1 MKILFTKFKHIGD
14 ALLLT
19 PVIASVKRQYPS
31 AEIWVWVRVGT
42 EGILAACEGI
52 SRVLTSAPS
61 GGGRRS
67 RAGLLL
73 QDVRNL
79 MLVRKQHFD
88 LAFDFSDGRRG
99 WLLASTSGARFKAV
113 SSTDAIPTIWSHLFD
128 RCLPYSECGSHRVIK
143 DYVLVQDV
151 MKLSGD
157 IPPLQFTRARADEQW
172 AKDQGLENC
181 TVIHP
186 STRWKRKSWPLER
199 WIDLCTQL
207 EKDGHRLVLS
217 SGPSSDEVAFCEQ
230 IKSGATLDAVLTR
243 GALTWAGMAGLLY
256 NSRLFVGVDTA
267 AMHLAAA
274 CQIPIVALF
283 GPTVED
289 VWRPWSCEHRLI
301 IPEYDRKE
309 LLRPDGYMDSRLRSM
324 DRILV
329 TEVVAAC
336 RELMQ
341 RHPHESLLSH

>member
-19 PVIASVKRQYPS
+19 PTIAAVKRQYPD
-31 AEIWVWVRVGT
+31 AEIWVWVRAGT
-42 EGILAACEGI
+42 EGILAGCEGI
-52 SRVLTSAPS
+52 SRVLTGAPS

-67 RAGLLL
+67 RSSLLL
-73 QDVRNL
+73 QDIRNL
-79 MLVRKQHFD
+79 LLVRKQKFD

-99 WLLASTSGARFKAV
+99 LSIAAASGARFTAV
-113 SSTDAIPTIWSHLFD
+113 SSTDAIPEIWNHFFD
-128 RCLPYSECGSHRVIK
+128 VCLPYTECGSHRVIK
-143 DYVLVQDV
+143 DYVLVRDV

-157 IPPLQFTRARADEQW
+157 IPPLQFSPDRADVKWVRE
-172 AKDQGLENC
+172 QGLLNC

-199 WIDLCTQL
+199 WIELCGQL
-207 EKDGHRLVLS
+207 EKEGHRLVLS
-217 SGPSSDEVAFCEQ
+217 SGPSSSEVEFCER
-230 IKSGATLDAVLTR
+230 IKSGAGLQAVLTR
-243 GALTWAGMAGLLY
+243 GALSWAGMAGLLY
-256 NSRLFVGVDTA
+256 ASRLFVGVDTA

-274 CQIPIVALF
+274 CQLPIVALF

-289 VWRPWSCEHRLI
+289 VWRPWACEHRLI
-301 IPEYDRKE
+301 IPDQDPQE
-309 LLRPDGYMDSRLRSM
+309 LLRPDGYRDNRLRSI

-329 TEVVAAC
+329 ADVAAAC

-341 RHPHESLLSH
+341 RNHHESLLHH